1 MVFDFSFLLVAL
13 AALTGAVWGL
23 DRLFFADKRHARG
36 IAKEPVA
43 VDYARSFF
51 PVIVIVLV
59 LRSFLYEP
67 FRIPSDSMMPT
78 LIQGDFIFVNKWRYG
93 LRLPVLNTKIVP
105 IGEPQRGDV
114 IVFRKPSDPS
124 LVFIKRL
131 VGLPGDTIQVV
142 GSQVLVNGTP
152 SQIAPGELYSG
163 PKNEQYPFTHV
174 GEERL
179 REQDACRPSRPCAAR
194 HGGRMAGAAGPLFH
208 DGRQSQQQP
217 RQPLSRTS
225 VSCRKQNVIGKAE
238 AIWLSFN
245 PEPQVAPA
253 VEPHGHRDS
262 LGRKVCCTD
271 SVA

>member
-23 DRLFFADKRHARG
+23 DRLLFADKRQARG
-36 IAKEPVA
+36 ITKEPVA

-93 LRLPVLNTKIVP
+93 LRLPVLNTRIVP
-105 IGEPQRGDV
+105 VGEPQRGDV

-174 GEERL
+174 GKERL
-179 REQDACRPSRPCAAR
+179 GSKTHAVLLDPARPGMEGEWRVPPGHFFMMGDNRNNSR
-194 HGGRMAGAAGPLFH
+194 
-208 DGRQSQQQP
+208 D
-217 RQPLSRTS
+217 SRFPD
-225 VSCRKQNVIGKAE
+225 VGFVPEGNVIGKAE

-245 PEPQVAPA
+245 P
-253 VEPHGHRDS
+253 D
-262 LGRKVCCTD
+262 RKWRLLWNRMGTGIR
-271 SVA
+271 